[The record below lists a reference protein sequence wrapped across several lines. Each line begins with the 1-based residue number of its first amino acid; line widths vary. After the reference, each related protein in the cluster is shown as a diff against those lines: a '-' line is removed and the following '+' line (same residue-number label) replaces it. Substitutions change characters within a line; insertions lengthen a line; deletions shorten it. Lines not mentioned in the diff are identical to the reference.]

1 MIFTSE
7 DYTYIPPEM
16 MEEVYEADVENDS
29 SFEHREAFGSEG
41 GGKWKWGPNGEN
53 SPEYNHWYWAT
64 NKDRIMARREEL
76 KAEREAEA
84 REHGGFRADTA
95 ENRVKDL
102 HDARYDVM
110 NGWKSPADI
119 AEEEK
124 RKRWKEGIEYADNF
138 TKKKLEEEKRKK
150 EEAQKALQ
158 NRQAES
164 EDDSKSKSKKKSGSG
179 KSSSG
184 SSKKKS
190 TASSKSKTSSNGDPS
205 KSSGKSGG
213 GGGSKGSSSKSSGSK
228 KSSGDGKEKTAKES
242 TSKKTADKTG
252 NKTDTVERVSDTGK
266 VYSYD
271 TNSMNSIRDAFS
283 KIESSHDDDTS
294 PENNYLSFI
303 QEYVKNTARQIDLDE
318 GLELWEMFRETK
330 GYATSKEKMKEQR
343 ELAKKDEEKKK
354 LQHGMDTFENVLEHH
369 GILGMKWYVKNGP
382 PYPLDYE
389 SHSSS
394 ETKAGWE
401 NSLSAKGKKTA
412 AAAKKAYE
420 SAKPYAKKAG
430 SAAVKAGKAT
440 VQAAKNANEK
450 SKAKKAAKEE
460 AERQARVDEYQRNKE
475 NAINSGDSKYARDHF
490 NELSDQE
497 VNTLLNR
504 LDLSKKVDKANHVMT
519 TEEKIDNMMGKIT
532 KGKDWVEKGANA
544 WNSVA
549 RIYNTMNGEDPL
561 PIIGEDYN
569 KTKNAIAKEQ
579 NEKARKQWFNA
590 VTKDPK
596 LIEQN
601 WDKFNNE
608 EAKTALQ
615 RYRDDANLKSDISD
629 AEQER
634 LFRDILLDSSKATPE
649 NLAKLNSNQVQSVL
663 QINQNIGKITAD
675 NSYIDDILK
684 MSPEDRSKL
693 KTGDWN
699 SSQQKQV
706 YEALNN
712 ENNLQKALRGEF
724 GKNGGNNNTNNFASA
739 ADMAAQLPKGLTN
752 TEIKDRLEAI
762 GSSDDYINAVIS
774 EYNG

>member
-16 MEEVYEADVENDS
+16 MEEVYEADVEEDP

-53 SPEYNHWYWAT
+53 SPEYNAWYWRT

-84 REHGGFRADTA
+84 REHGAVREDTA

-110 NGWKSPADI
+110 NGWKSPADK
-119 AEEEK
+119 AEDEK
-124 RKRWKEGIEYADNF
+124 RKRWQEGIDYANNF
-138 TKKKLEEEKRKK
+138 TKNKLDEEKRKK

-158 NRQAES
+158 NRQVES
-164 EDDSKSKSKKKSGSG
+164 EEDSKSKSKKKSGSG

-190 TASSKSKTSSNGDPS
+190 SSGSKSKGSSNGNPS

-213 GGGSKGSSSKSSGSK
+213 GSSKGSSSKSSGSK

-242 TSKKTADKTG
+242 TSKKAAEKTG

-271 TNSMNSIRDAFS
+271 KNSMDAIRDSFS
-283 KIESSHDDDTS
+283 KIESSHDDEAS

-303 QEYVKNTARQIDLDE
+303 REYVKNTSRQIDLDE
-318 GLELWEMFRETK
+318 GLELWEMYRESK

-343 ELAKKDEEKKK
+343 ELAKKEEEKKK
-354 LQHGMDTFENVLEHH
+354 LQHGMDTFNDVLEHH

-389 SHSSS
+389 SHSSA

-401 NSLSAKGKKTA
+401 KSLSAEGKKAA

-440 VQAAKNANEK
+440 VTAAKNANEK

-519 TEEKIDNMMGKIT
+519 TEEKIDNLMGKVT

-569 KTKNAIAKEQ
+569 KTKNAILKEQ
-579 NEKARKQWFNA
+579 NEKAHKQWFNE

-596 LIEQN
+596 LIEKN

-615 RYRDDANLKSDISD
+615 RYRDDANLKSDISN

-649 NLAKLNSNQVQSVL
+649 NLARLNSNQVQSVL

-675 NSYIDDILK
+675 NSWVDDFIK
-684 MSPEDRSKL
+684 MTPEERSKVDIS
-693 KTGDWN
+693 DWN
-699 SSQQKQV
+699 TAKQKQA
-706 YEALNN
+706 YDALVN

-724 GKNGGNNNTNNFASA
+724 GKNSGNNNTNPSYASA
-739 ADMAAQLPKGLTN
+739 DDIASDLAKGLTN
-752 TEIKDRLEAI
+752 TEIRNMF
-762 GSSDDYINAVIS
+762 SDMYSDKFIDQIIDKY
-774 EYNG
+774 EG